1 MDIKACIFDLDGV
14 VVDTAK
20 YHFIAWQ
27 KIANEFGIDFTEK
40 NNEQLKGVSRM
51 CSLELLLSLGGIT
64 LHDNEKEQLAD
75 KKNKIYR
82 EYILKLTP
90 DEILPGVL
98 AFIEELRSKG
108 IKTAI
113 GSASKNT
120 MTILNQLQITHLFD
134 AIMDGV
140 KVTKAK
146 PDPEIFIKC
155 AEELN
160 IPPVNCIVFEDAEA
174 GTEAALAAG
183 MKCVGIGSQ
192 ETLWRANI
200 VIDGFKDFTLD
211 ELKKKINCAL
221 FFSFD
226 KLNHDSK

>member
-20 YHFIAWQ
+20 YHFIAWRE
-27 KIANEFGIDFTEK
+27 IASEFGIDFTER

-51 CSLELLLSLGGIT
+51 CSLELLLSLGG
-64 LHDNEKEQLAD
+64 LQLKDDEKELLAD

-82 EYILKLTP
+82 EYILKITP
-90 DEILPGVL
+90 DEILPGVQE
-98 AFIEELRSKG
+98 FIGELRCKG

-120 MTILNQLQITHLFD
+120 MTILNQLKINNLFD
-134 AIMDGV
+134 AIVDGV

-146 PDPEIFIKC
+146 PNPEIFIRC

-160 IPPVNCIVFEDAEA
+160 IPPANCIVFEDAEA
-174 GTEAALAAG
+174 GIEAALAAG
-183 MKCVGIGSQ
+183 MKCVGIGNL
-192 ETLWRANI
+192 ETLWRANL
-200 VIDGFKDFTLD
+200 VVDGFKDFTFQK
-211 ELKKKINCAL
+211 LKRKMNCAL

-226 KLNHDSK
+226 KKP